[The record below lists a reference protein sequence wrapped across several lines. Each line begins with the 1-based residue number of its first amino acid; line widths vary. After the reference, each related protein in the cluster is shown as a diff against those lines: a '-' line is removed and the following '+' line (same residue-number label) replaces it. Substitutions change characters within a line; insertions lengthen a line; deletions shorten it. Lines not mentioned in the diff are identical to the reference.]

1 MPQGLITS
9 LPLLEQR
16 RGTALTERFR
26 ALYRGPP
33 SGSFTHNKASSSPS
47 QGEQERAHLKVNETN
62 TVSGTQHLELLA
74 KAPSQITNRHKGPW
88 DPQVSQTTT
97 SAGQN
102 RCLAVP
108 TPGSHFNTHPQPG
121 ATVRRCEAAER
132 GPRGSHTQCKPSR
145 RSATLVPA
153 EEELGQR
160 SSGRRIAERRAR
172 PHLHSRRGPA
182 PLLRKS
188 STCHSNRRGKSR
200 PPRHLLDGARRPA
213 RLIGGLPAGRRA
225 GPCGAGSS
233 GVAAECLRCAAPNL
247 VSGSLIFF

>member
-1 MPQGLITS
+1 MGPAGVPNHHLCRTEPMPRCPHPRE
-9 LPLLEQR
+9 PLQYPSPA
-16 RGTALTERFR
+16 RG
-26 ALYRGPP
+26 
-33 SGSFTHNKASSSPS
+33 
-47 QGEQERAHLKVNETN
+47 V
-62 TVSGTQHLELLA
+62 
-74 KAPSQITNRHKGPW
+74 
-88 DPQVSQTTT
+88 
-97 SAGQN
+97 
-102 RCLAVP
+102 
-108 TPGSHFNTHPQPG
+108 PG

>member
-1 MPQGLITS
+1 MSGQKCLTGTSWSRLCTCFSDPRTFVSWGGPHGKTLDVPQGLITS

-26 ALYRGPP
+26 ALYCGPP
-33 SGSFTHNKASSSPS
+33 SGSFTHNKASSSPT

-121 ATVRRCEAAER
+121 ACPGPQSEGVRQRNAALGDHTPNASR
-132 GPRGSHTQCKPSR
+132 HAGPPPSSPR
-145 RSATLVPA
+145 K
-153 EEELGQR
+153 
-160 SSGRRIAERRAR
+160 
-172 PHLHSRRGPA
+172 
-182 PLLRKS
+182 KS
-188 STCHSNRRGKSR
+188 SAS
-200 PPRHLLDGARRPA
+200 GAP
-213 RLIGGLPAGRRA
+213 
-225 GPCGAGSS
+225 GAGSRS
-233 GVAAECLRCAAPNL
+233 AGRGLTYTAAAAQRRC
-247 VSGSLIFF
+247 